1 MNALHS
7 LPVPKSKKARSLKS
21 RLDDALSKYRSQ
33 VPLWPTLDFNDPEYE
48 VKVGGLLTLAKARKN
63 NKELLYLYH
72 LGEIFDGR
80 PERLNPQSKNHIV
93 GIFLYNYFCGEG
105 GALAFLED
113 VTMHTIFYLSS
124 LDRNTILLLKPA
136 CVIPMSPLYE
146 PQEPDWS
153 IAGDFALSP
162 LNRSLSPQHPLSASE
177 MWRTSPD
184 PTLSL
189 NKRRY
194 DDAEDLEEY
203 DGPLFLTRPL
213 DPALLA
219 TSSLL
224 PPSGTP
230 DPKYQETSSRSGFIK
245 RRHL

>member
-1 MNALHS
+1 M
-7 LPVPKSKKARSLKS
+7 
-21 RLDDALSKYRSQ
+21 
-33 VPLWPTLDFNDPEYE
+33 
-48 VKVGGLLTLAKARKN
+48 KVGSLLTLAKARKN

-72 LGEIFDGR
+72 LGEIFDQK
-80 PERLNPQSKNHIV
+80 PERLNPHLKNHIV
-93 GIFLYNYFCGEG
+93 GIFLYNYFGEEG

-136 CVIPMSPLYE
+136 HIPPVSPSYE

-177 MWRTSPD
+177 MWRASPN
-184 PTLSL
+184 PTLSP

-194 DDAEDLEEY
+194 DDAEDLEDF

-224 PPSGTP
+224 PSGGAP
-230 DPKYQETSSRSGFIK
+230 DPNYQEPLPRSGLIK
-245 RRHL
+245 RHRF